1 MPSICQRWLREG
13 GMTVMYRPRAVF
25 QLKRDR
31 AHPKGSDMGGS
42 NCNPSSAALLVDFVS
57 CGKRRTTGAAVR
69 ELTGDFEGGTWLGDV
84 IKAVRRGYG
93 VDIDINT
100 GSFDRVIKA
109 LTQGRGVTLCGSSIA
124 TRGTRHQ
131 ASETFDGNHQWALTD
146 IRHDASGKYE
156 ILVFDP
162 LADGRR
168 PRIAKSPMWIGA
180 DTVRKFAGNLD
191 LRSVAEKAARKPR
204 RPLGMGRATYGITER
219 VDCGSKAAGAKP
231 STSVKLRR
239 GASLVNGQVGKERTV
254 GVPAA
259 RIRETP
265 TTASDVVGRKLAGET
280 FRAFQRIRGQRVA
293 GDPIW
298 FGDREGD
305 RWMHR
310 SLFKALTDEA
320 AEPDPA
326 SVGEDPEAVATP
338 DAPDDQGAEDDVL
351 EGTED
356 GVDEEV
362 VDDIAAE
369 ADAVPSA

>member
-1 MPSICQRWLREG
+1 
-13 GMTVMYRPRAVF
+13 MTVMYRPRAVF

-168 PRIAKSPMWIGA
+168 PRIATSPMWIGA

-219 VDCGSKAAGAKP
+219 VDCGSTAAGAKP
-231 STSVKLRR
+231 STTVKLRH
-239 GASLVNGQVGKERTV
+239 GASLVNGQVGKERIV

-293 GDPIW
+293 GDQIW

-326 SVGEDPEAVATP
+326 SLGEDPEAVATP

>member
-1 MPSICQRWLREG
+1 MT
-13 GMTVMYRPRAVF
+13 TVMYRPRAVF
-25 QLKRDR
+25 QLKRDP
-31 AHPKGSDMGGS
+31 AHPKGSKVGGS
-42 NCNPSSAALLVDFVS
+42 NCNPSAAATLVDFVT

-84 IKAVRRGYG
+84 IKAVRRGYD

-109 LTQGRGVTLCGSSIA
+109 LTSRKGVTLCGSSIA

-146 IRHDASGKYE
+146 IRHNDSGKYE

-162 LADGRR
+162 LADGRGN
-168 PRIAKSPMWIGA
+168 RIAKSPMWIGA

-191 LRSVAEKAARKPR
+191 LRSKAEKDAKKPR
-204 RPLGMGRATYGITER
+204 RPLGVGRATYGVTER
-219 VDCGSKAAGAKP
+219 VDCGPKPAAAKP
-231 STSVKLRR
+231 STSVKLRS
-239 GASLVNGQVGKERTV
+239 GASLVNGQVGKERIV
-254 GVPAA
+254 GVPSA

-265 TTASDVVGRKLAGET
+265 TTSSDVVGRKLAGET

-298 FGDREGD
+298 YGDREGD

-310 SLFKALTDEA
+310 TLFKALTDEA
-320 AEPDPA
+320 AEPPPE
-326 SVGEDPEAVATP
+326 SVGEDAEAVATP
-338 DAPDDQGAEDDVL
+338 DATDDQGAEDEVL
-351 EGTED
+351 VGTED
-356 GVDEEV
+356 EVDEEV
-362 VDDIAAE
+362 VDEIAAE
-369 ADAVPSA
+369 SEPVPST